1 MAIPTNGDDALARFN
16 ARNQEPE
23 FAPGMGDD
31 SVWGMDSGPSS
42 APALDPFGSSS
53 RSSSFDSPFGGGSND
68 PFGSSRS
75 GFGSSSPS
83 PFGGPSSDPFSP
95 SFGQQGPP
103 PASFGQQGQQPQ
115 TASEAISQAAQQAA
129 SKAGRN
135 SYEFTK
141 AAVVAAKSHTA
152 ASVSG
157 MGATTMK
164 TSGVISVAG
173 AGMWLLSNFLPAL
186 TVGYYILVGAAVS
199 ALVGIATFAGGYLID
214 QKDDVREQL
223 RRPAPDPDPEPVA
236 DPQPLPVFDEPE
248 PASTPAPEPE
258 PEADGWDWNDLI
270 PDEEPV
276 EDVDYDS
283 LESDLENLDMKKGT
297 QTRQFIYET
306 LTKGL
311 PSISPK
317 FADMRNIR
325 EGSAEWAI
333 WAELI
338 RDAAKQVGTREDLL
352 PDLKDASENPF
363 MFKLTIS
370 RTPRMKTQAIADEVA
385 NIYKY
390 DDNGNLEYPN
400 AYATS
405 AESGSRAFTSIYKG
419 TKIDMISLADMYA
432 SSTDAQKFV
441 RDPKNEMPVVIGT
454 TGDGKV
460 EYVDLLKAPA
470 IVVSGEPRSGKSW
483 IVKLILNQMCAY
495 MSPNDLHLYIGDP
508 KNQISEYANYNLPH
522 VRRKEYTVD
531 SVIDMLRYLVN
542 TEAPRRK
549 NIMRQY
555 GYVNVLEFRRDHPEV
570 AFPFLYVVLDEMM
583 SLANAMGKEDAR
595 EYREL
600 IERFVSEFPALGMRA
615 IFIPHRVKNDV
626 IPKSVSEL
634 ISVRITAKSASD
646 ASAAENLG
654 LNSASEFP
662 YKLSNAGDVAV
673 RIADINDGVPTYLR
687 AAVLAPDTKGMER
700 LESYIGRYWDKL
712 DPARPAE
719 EPAAPATP
727 PAADRWQRHAAPF
740 GRPEEPAPAPAL
752 APTSAPTSA
761 PEPAPAP
768 RKTGGKRRRSSA
780 ALFSRVK
787 DRNMMDETREEGG
800 PSIRGAFRDKAPE
813 ETADV
818 VDTILEKPA
827 VVEAPDTPEPDAPDT
842 RDEQTDDKWEVV
854 EEPPELTPEE
864 PALTPEESTVLDDA
878 SFWEGW

>member
-23 FAPGMGDD
+23 FAPGMGDE
-31 SVWGMDSGPSS
+31 SIWGMDSGPSS
-42 APALDPFGSSS
+42 SSFDDPFGGPS
-53 RSSSFDSPFGGGSND
+53 RSSSFDSPFGGGGND

-75 GFGSSSPS
+75 GFGAPSPS
-83 PFGGPSSDPFSP
+83 PFGGPSNDPFSP

-103 PASFGQQGQQPQ
+103 PAAFGQQQGPQ
-115 TASEAISQAAQQAA
+115 TASGAIGQAAQQAA

-141 AAVVAAKSHTA
+141 AAVVAAKTHTA

-157 MGATTMK
+157 MGAATMK
-164 TSGVISVAG
+164 TSGVVSVVG

-186 TVGYYILVGAAVS
+186 AVGYYIFVGAAVS
-199 ALVGIATFAGGYLID
+199 ALIGIATFAGGYIID

-223 RRPAPDPDPEPVA
+223 RRPAPEPEPAPVIE
-236 DPQPLPVFDEPE
+236 PQPLPMFDELE
-248 PASTPAPEPE
+248 PASAPAPEPE
-258 PEADGWDWNDLI
+258 QESDSWDWNDLI
-270 PDEEPV
+270 PDEEPA
-276 EDVDYDS
+276 EEVDYDS
-283 LESDLENLDMKKGT
+283 LESDLESLNMQKGT

-317 FADMRNIR
+317 FADMRNLR

-338 RDAAKQVGTREDLL
+338 RDAAKQVGTRDDLL

-363 MFKLTIS
+363 MYKLTIS
-370 RTPRMKTQAIADEVA
+370 RTPRMKTQAIADEVV

-405 AESGSRAFTSIYKG
+405 AEAGSRAFISIYKG
-419 TKIDMISLADMYA
+419 AKIDMISLADMYA
-432 SSTDAQKFV
+432 ASPDTQKFV
-441 RDPKNEMPVVIGT
+441 RNPKTEMPVVIGT
-454 TGDGKV
+454 TGDGSVKA
-460 EYVDLLKAPA
+460 VDLLKAPA

-549 NIMRQY
+549 NIMQQY

-570 AFPFLYVVLDEMM
+570 TFPFLYVVLDEMM

-673 RIADINDGVPTYLR
+673 RIADINDGAPTYLR

-700 LESYIGRYWDKL
+700 LEAYIGHYWDKL
-712 DPARPAE
+712 DPVNEEPETPAPEPRPA
-719 EPAAPATP
+719 PAAPRPSGRKRSSTKAMFDRIG
-727 PAADRWQRHAAPF
+727 AAHADSSPST
-740 GRPEEPAPAPAL
+740 PAPA
-752 APTSAPTSA
+752 
-761 PEPAPAP
+761 
-768 RKTGGKRRRSSA
+768 
-780 ALFSRVK
+780 
-787 DRNMMDETREEGG
+787 
-800 PSIRGAFRDKAPE
+800 
-813 ETADV
+813 
-818 VDTILEKPA
+818 
-827 VVEAPDTPEPDAPDT
+827 EPDAFFPFGDQDDT
-842 RDEQTDDKWEVV
+842 DVAPAREETLAGDDPFQSMFQGDDTGDEQ
-854 EEPPELTPEE
+854 EP
-864 PALTPEESTVLDDA
+864 PALTSEESANLDRE
-878 SFWEGW
+878 SFWDTF

>member
-23 FAPGMGDD
+23 FAPGMGDE
-31 SVWGMDSGPSS
+31 SIWGMDSGPSS
-42 APALDPFGSSS
+42 SSFDDPFGGPS
-53 RSSSFDSPFGGGSND
+53 RSSSFDSPFGGGGND

-75 GFGSSSPS
+75 GFGAPSPS
-83 PFGGPSSDPFSP
+83 PFGGPSNDPFSP

-103 PASFGQQGQQPQ
+103 PAAFGQQQGPQ
-115 TASEAISQAAQQAA
+115 TASGAIGQAAQQAA

-157 MGATTMK
+157 MGAATMK
-164 TSGVISVAG
+164 TSGVVSVVG

-186 TVGYYILVGAAVS
+186 AVGYYIFVGAAVS
-199 ALVGIATFAGGYLID
+199 ALIGIATFAGGYIID

-223 RRPAPDPDPEPVA
+223 RRPAPEPEPAPVIE
-236 DPQPLPVFDEPE
+236 PQPLPMFDELE
-248 PASTPAPEPE
+248 PASAPAPEPE
-258 PEADGWDWNDLI
+258 QESDSWDWNDLI
-270 PDEEPV
+270 PDEEPA
-276 EDVDYDS
+276 EEVDYDS
-283 LESDLENLDMKKGT
+283 LESDLESLNMQKGT

-317 FADMRNIR
+317 FADMRNLR

-363 MFKLTIS
+363 MYKLTIS
-370 RTPRMKTQAIADEVA
+370 RTPRMKTQAIADEVV

-405 AESGSRAFTSIYKG
+405 AEAGSRAFISIYKG
-419 TKIDMISLADMYA
+419 AKIDMISLADMYA
-432 SSTDAQKFV
+432 ASPDAQKFV
-441 RDPKNEMPVVIGT
+441 RNPKTEMPVVIGT
-454 TGDGKV
+454 TGDGSVKA
-460 EYVDLLKAPA
+460 VDLLKAPA

-549 NIMRQY
+549 NIMQQY

-570 AFPFLYVVLDEMM
+570 TFPFLYVVLDEMM

-673 RIADINDGVPTYLR
+673 RIADINDGAPTYLR

-700 LESYIGRYWDKL
+700 LESYIGHYWDKL
-712 DPARPAE
+712 DPVNEEEPEPPAPEPRPAPAAPRPSGRKRSSTKAMFDRIGAAHADSSPSTPAPAE
-719 EPAAPATP
+719 EPDAFY
-727 PAADRWQRHAAPF
+727 PF
-740 GRPEEPAPAPAL
+740 GDQDDTNMIPAREETPAGDDPFQ
-752 APTSAPTSA
+752 SAFQGDD
-761 PEPAPAP
+761 
-768 RKTGGKRRRSSA
+768 TG
-780 ALFSRVK
+780 
-787 DRNMMDETREEGG
+787 DET
-800 PSIRGAFRDKAPE
+800 
-813 ETADV
+813 
-818 VDTILEKPA
+818 
-827 VVEAPDTPEPDAPDT
+827 EP
-842 RDEQTDDKWEVV
+842 
-854 EEPPELTPEE
+854 
-864 PALTPEESTVLDDA
+864 PALTSEESANLDRE
-878 SFWEGW
+878 SFWDTF

>member
-42 APALDPFGSSS
+42 APALDPFSSSS

-75 GFGSSSPS
+75 GFGSSSSS

-115 TASEAISQAAQQAA
+115 KASEAISQAAQQAA

-157 MGATTMK
+157 MGAATMK
-164 TSGVISVAG
+164 TSGVVSVAG

-199 ALVGIATFAGGYLID
+199 ALVGIATFTGGYLID

-223 RRPAPDPDPEPVA
+223 RRPTPEPEPETVSE
-236 DPQPLPVFDEPE
+236 PQPLPVFDEPE
-248 PASTPAPEPE
+248 PASAPAPEPE
-258 PEADGWDWNDLI
+258 QESDSWDWNDLI

-276 EDVDYDS
+276 KDVDYDS
-283 LESDLENLDMKKGT
+283 LESDLENLNMQKGT

-338 RDAAKQVGTREDLL
+338 RDAAKQVGTRDDLL

-370 RTPRMKTQAIADEVA
+370 RTPRMKTQAIADEVV

-405 AESGSRAFTSIYKG
+405 AESGSRAFISIYKG

-432 SSTDAQKFV
+432 SSSDAQKFV
-441 RDPKNEMPVVIGT
+441 RDPKTEMPVVIGT
-454 TGDGKV
+454 TGDGNVK
-460 EYVDLLKAPA
+460 YVDLLKAPA

-508 KNQISEYANYNLPH
+508 KNQISEYANYDLPH

-531 SVIDMLRYLVN
+531 SVINMLRYLVN

-549 NIMRQY
+549 NVMRQY

-570 AFPFLYVVLDEMM
+570 EFPFLYVVLDEMM

-673 RIADINDGVPTYLR
+673 RIADINDGTPTYLR

-727 PAADRWQRHAAPF
+727 LSADRWQRHAAPF
-740 GRPEEPAPAPAL
+740 GRPEEPAPAPTPTSE
-752 APTSAPTSA
+752 PTSAL
-761 PEPAPAP
+761 AP

-787 DRNMMDETREEGG
+787 DRHTMDETREERTS
-800 PSIRGAFRDKAPE
+800 SIHGAFRDKAPE

-818 VDTILEKPA
+818 VDTVLEKPA
-827 VVEAPDTPEPDAPDT
+827 VVEDPDTQEPDM
-842 RDEQTDDKWEVV
+842 RDEQADGAWTIVE
-854 EEPPELTPEE
+854 EEPP
-864 PALTPEESTVLDDA
+864 ALTSEESADLDRESLWDT
-878 SFWEGW
+878 F

>member
-1 MAIPTNGDDALARFN
+1 MALPTNGDDALARFN

-53 RSSSFDSPFGGGSND
+53 RSSSFDSPFGGGSSND

-75 GFGSSSPS
+75 GFGASSSS

-223 RRPAPDPDPEPVA
+223 RRSAPEPDPEPVA

-248 PASTPAPEPE
+248 PASAPAPEPE

-283 LESDLENLDMKKGT
+283 LESDLEKLDMQKGT

-352 PDLKDASENPF
+352 PDLKEASENPF

-370 RTPRMKTQAIADEVA
+370 RTPRMKTQAIADEVV

-405 AESGSRAFTSIYKG
+405 AESGSRAFISIYKG

-508 KNQISEYANYNLPH
+508 KNQISEYANYSLPH

-570 AFPFLYVVLDEMM
+570 AFPFLYVILDEMM

-752 APTSAPTSA
+752 APTSAP
-761 PEPAPAP
+761 EPAPAP

-787 DRNMMDETREEGG
+787 DSHTMDETREEGG

-818 VDTILEKPA
+818 VDTILDKPA
-827 VVEAPDTPEPDAPDT
+827 VVEAPDTPEPDTLDT
-842 RDEQTDDKWEVV
+842 RDEQTGDKWEVV
-854 EEPPELTPEE
+854 EEPP
-864 PALTPEESTVLDDA
+864 ALTPEESANLDSDA
-878 SFWEGW
+878 FWDKIDEII

>member
-1 MAIPTNGDDALARFN
+1 MALPTNGDDALARFN

-23 FAPGMGDD
+23 FAPGMGDE
-31 SVWGMDSGPSS
+31 SIWGMDSGPSS
-42 APALDPFGSSS
+42 SSFDDPFGGPSH
-53 RSSSFDSPFGGGSND
+53 SSSFDSPFSGGGNA

-75 GFGSSSPS
+75 GFGAPSPS
-83 PFGGPSSDPFSP
+83 PFGGPSNDPFSP

-103 PASFGQQGQQPQ
+103 PASFGQQQGPQ
-115 TASEAISQAAQQAA
+115 TASGAIGQAAQQAA

-141 AAVVAAKSHTA
+141 AAVVAAKTHTA

-157 MGATTMK
+157 MGAATMK
-164 TSGVISVAG
+164 TSGVVSVVG

-186 TVGYYILVGAAVS
+186 AVGYYIFVGAAVS
-199 ALVGIATFAGGYLID
+199 ALIGIATFAGGYIID

-223 RRPAPDPDPEPVA
+223 RRPAPEPEPAPVIE
-236 DPQPLPVFDEPE
+236 PQPLPMFDELE
-248 PASTPAPEPE
+248 PASAPAPEPE
-258 PEADGWDWNDLI
+258 QESDSWDWNDLI
-270 PDEEPV
+270 PDEEPA

-283 LESDLENLDMKKGT
+283 LESDIESLNMQKGT

-317 FADMRNIR
+317 FADMRNLR

-338 RDAAKQVGTREDLL
+338 RDAAKQVGTRDDLL

-363 MFKLTIS
+363 MFKLTIN
-370 RTPRMKTQAIADEVA
+370 RTPRMKTQAIADEIV

-390 DDNGNLEYPN
+390 DDDGNLEYPN

-405 AESGSRAFTSIYKG
+405 AEAGSRAFISIYKG
-419 TKIDMISLADMYA
+419 AKIDMISLADMYA
-432 SSTDAQKFV
+432 ASPDVQKFV
-441 RDPKNEMPVVIGT
+441 RNPKTEMPVVIGT
-454 TGDGKV
+454 TGDGSVKA
-460 EYVDLLKAPA
+460 VDLLKAPA

-549 NIMRQY
+549 NIMQQY

-570 AFPFLYVVLDEMM
+570 TFPFLYVVLDEMM

-673 RIADINDGVPTYLR
+673 RIADINDGAPTYLR

-700 LESYIGRYWDKL
+700 LESYIGHYWDKL
-712 DPARPAE
+712 DPVNEEDPEPLAPEPRPA
-719 EPAAPATP
+719 PAAPRPSGRKRSSTKAMFDRIG
-727 PAADRWQRHAAPF
+727 AAHADSSPST
-740 GRPEEPAPAPAL
+740 PAPAETDAFFPFGNQDDTDMIPAREETPADDDPFQSAFQSDDTGDEPEPPAL
-752 APTSAPTSA
+752 
-761 PEPAPAP
+761 
-768 RKTGGKRRRSSA
+768 SS
-780 ALFSRVK
+780 
-787 DRNMMDETREEGG
+787 
-800 PSIRGAFRDKAPE
+800 
-813 ETADV
+813 
-818 VDTILEKPA
+818 
-827 VVEAPDTPEPDAPDT
+827 
-842 RDEQTDDKWEVV
+842 
-854 EEPPELTPEE
+854 
-864 PALTPEESTVLDDA
+864 EESANLDRE
-878 SFWEGW
+878 SFWDTF

>member
-1 MAIPTNGDDALARFN
+1 MALPANGDDALARFN

-23 FAPGMGDD
+23 FAPGMGDE
-31 SVWGMDSGPSS
+31 SIWGMDSGPSS
-42 APALDPFGSSS
+42 SSFNDPFGGPS
-53 RSSSFDSPFGGGSND
+53 RSSSFDSPFGGGNND
-68 PFGSSRS
+68 PFGSS

-115 TASEAISQAAQQAA
+115 TASEAIGQAAQQAA

-141 AAVVAAKSHTA
+141 AAVVAAKTHTA

-157 MGATTMK
+157 MGAATMK
-164 TSGVISVAG
+164 TSGVVSVVG

-186 TVGYYILVGAAVS
+186 AVGYYIFVGAAVS
-199 ALVGIATFAGGYLID
+199 ALIGIATFAGGYIID

-223 RRPAPDPDPEPVA
+223 RRPAPGPEPAPVIE
-236 DPQPLPVFDEPE
+236 PQPLPVFDEPE
-248 PASTPAPEPE
+248 PASAPTPEPE
-258 PEADGWDWNDLI
+258 QESDSWDWNDLI
-270 PDEEPV
+270 PDEEPP

-283 LESDLENLDMKKGT
+283 LESDLESLNMQKGT

-317 FADMRNIR
+317 FADMRNLHK
-325 EGSAEWAI
+325 GSAEWAI

-338 RDAAKQVGTREDLL
+338 RDAAKQVGTRDDLL
-352 PDLKDASENPF
+352 PDLEDASENPF

-385 NIYKY
+385 NTYKY
-390 DDNGNLEYPN
+390 DDDGNLEYPN

-405 AESGSRAFTSIYKG
+405 AESGSRAFISVYKG
-419 TKIDMISLADMYA
+419 AKIGMISLADMYA
-432 SSTDAQKFV
+432 ASPDAQKFV
-441 RDPKNEMPVVIGT
+441 RDPKTEMPVVIGT
-454 TGDGKV
+454 TGDGSVKA
-460 EYVDLLKAPA
+460 VDLLKAPA

-508 KNQISEYANYNLPH
+508 KNQISEYANYDLPH

-549 NIMRQY
+549 NIMQQY

-570 AFPFLYVVLDEMM
+570 TFPFLYVVLDEMM

-673 RIADINDGVPTYLR
+673 RIADINDGAPTYLR

-700 LESYIGRYWDKL
+700 LESYIGHYWDKL
-712 DPARPAE
+712 DPVNEDPEPPAPEPRPA
-719 EPAAPATP
+719 PAAPRPSGRKRSSTKAMFDRIG
-727 PAADRWQRHAAPF
+727 AAHADSSPS
-740 GRPEEPAPAPAL
+740 
-752 APTSAPTSA
+752 TSAPAETDAFFPFGDQDDTDVAPAREETPAGDDPFQSA
-761 PEPAPAP
+761 FQGDDTGDEPEP
-768 RKTGGKRRRSSA
+768 
-780 ALFSRVK
+780 
-787 DRNMMDETREEGG
+787 
-800 PSIRGAFRDKAPE
+800 
-813 ETADV
+813 
-818 VDTILEKPA
+818 
-827 VVEAPDTPEPDAPDT
+827 
-842 RDEQTDDKWEVV
+842 
-854 EEPPELTPEE
+854 
-864 PALTPEESTVLDDA
+864 PALTSEESANLDRK
-878 SFWEGW
+878 SFWDTF

>member
-164 TSGVISVAG
+164 TSGVISAVG

-186 TVGYYILVGAAVS
+186 TVGYYILVGATVS

-223 RRPAPDPDPEPVA
+223 RRPTPEPEPEPETVA
-236 DPQPLPVFDEPE
+236 DPQPLPVFDKPE
-248 PASTPAPEPE
+248 PASAQAPEPE
-258 PEADGWDWNDLI
+258 QESDGWDWNDLI

-276 EDVDYDS
+276 EDVDYDA
-283 LESDLENLDMKKGT
+283 LESDLENLNMQRGT

-317 FADMRNIR
+317 FADIRNIR

-338 RDAAKQVGTREDLL
+338 RDAAKQVGTRDDLL

-390 DDNGNLEYPN
+390 DDKGSLEYPN

-405 AESGSRAFTSIYKG
+405 AESGSRAFISIYKG

-441 RDPKNEMPVVIGT
+441 RDPKTEMPVVIGT

-700 LESYIGRYWDKL
+700 LESYIGHYWDKL
-712 DPARPAE
+712 DPVRPAE

-727 PAADRWQRHAAPF
+727 LSADRWQRHAAPF
-740 GRPEEPAPAPAL
+740 GRPEEPA
-752 APTSAPTSA
+752 
-761 PEPAPAP
+761 
-768 RKTGGKRRRSSA
+768 
-780 ALFSRVK
+780 
-787 DRNMMDETREEGG
+787 
-800 PSIRGAFRDKAPE
+800 
-813 ETADV
+813 DV
-818 VDTILEKPA
+818 VDTILDKPA
-827 VVEAPDTPEPDAPDT
+827 VVEAPDMPEPDAPDA
-842 RDEQTDDKWEVV
+842 RDEQADGAWTIV
-854 EEPPELTPEE
+854 EEEP
-864 PALTPEESTVLDDA
+864 PALTPEESANLDRD
-878 SFWEGW
+878 SLWDKLDRL

>member
-23 FAPGMGDD
+23 FAPGMGDE
-31 SVWGMDSGPSS
+31 SIWGMDSGPSS
-42 APALDPFGSSS
+42 SSFDDPFGGPS
-53 RSSSFDSPFGGGSND
+53 RSSSFDSPFGGGGND

-75 GFGSSSPS
+75 GFGAPSPS
-83 PFGGPSSDPFSP
+83 PFGGPSTDPFSP

-103 PASFGQQGQQPQ
+103 PAAFGQSGQQPQ
-115 TASEAISQAAQQAA
+115 TASEAIGQAAQQAA

-141 AAVVAAKSHTA
+141 AAVVAAKTHTA

-157 MGATTMK
+157 MGAATMK
-164 TSGVISVAG
+164 TSGVVSVVG

-186 TVGYYILVGAAVS
+186 AVGYYIFVGAAVS
-199 ALVGIATFAGGYLID
+199 ALIGIATFAGGYIID

-223 RRPAPDPDPEPVA
+223 RRPAPEPEPAPVIE
-236 DPQPLPVFDEPE
+236 PQPLPVFDEPE
-248 PASTPAPEPE
+248 PASAPAPEPE
-258 PEADGWDWNDLI
+258 QESDSWDWNDLI
-270 PDEEPV
+270 PDEEPA

-283 LESDLENLDMKKGT
+283 LESDLENLNMQKGT

-317 FADMRNIR
+317 FADMRNLR
-325 EGSAEWAI
+325 KGSKEWAI

-338 RDAAKQVGTREDLL
+338 RDAAKQVGTRDDLL

-370 RTPRMKTQAIADEVA
+370 RTPRMKTQAIADEVV

-405 AESGSRAFTSIYKG
+405 AESGSRAFISIYKG
-419 TKIDMISLADMYA
+419 AKIDMISLADMYA
-432 SSTDAQKFV
+432 ASPDTQKFV
-441 RDPKNEMPVVIGT
+441 RNPKTEMPVVIGT
-454 TGDGKV
+454 TGDGSVKA
-460 EYVDLLKAPA
+460 VDLLKAPA

-549 NIMRQY
+549 NIMQQY

-570 AFPFLYVVLDEMM
+570 TFPFLYVVLDEMM

-673 RIADINDGVPTYLR
+673 RIADINDGAPTYLR

-700 LESYIGRYWDKL
+700 LESYIGHYWDKL
-712 DPARPAE
+712 DPVNEEEPEPPAPEPRPAPAAPRPSGRKRSSTKAMFNRISATHADSSPSTPAPAE
-719 EPAAPATP
+719 EPDAFYPFGDSNQEDADVAPVHEETL
-727 PAADRWQRHAAPF
+727 AADDPF
-740 GRPEEPAPAPAL
+740 QSMFQGDD
-752 APTSAPTSA
+752 
-761 PEPAPAP
+761 
-768 RKTGGKRRRSSA
+768 TG
-780 ALFSRVK
+780 
-787 DRNMMDETREEGG
+787 DET
-800 PSIRGAFRDKAPE
+800 
-813 ETADV
+813 
-818 VDTILEKPA
+818 
-827 VVEAPDTPEPDAPDT
+827 EP
-842 RDEQTDDKWEVV
+842 
-854 EEPPELTPEE
+854 
-864 PALTPEESTVLDDA
+864 PALTIEESANLDRE
-878 SFWEGW
+878 SFWDTF

>member
-1 MAIPTNGDDALARFN
+1 MAIPANGDDALARFN

-115 TASEAISQAAQQAA
+115 TASEAISQAAHQAA

-141 AAVVAAKSHTA
+141 AAVVAAKNHTA

-223 RRPAPDPDPEPVA
+223 RRPAPEPEPAPVSE
-236 DPQPLPVFDEPE
+236 PQPLPVFDEPE
-248 PASTPAPEPE
+248 PASAPTPEPE

-405 AESGSRAFTSIYKG
+405 AESGSRAFISIYKG

-712 DPARPAE
+712 DPARPTE

-727 PAADRWQRHAAPF
+727 PAADRWQRHATPF

-752 APTSAPTSA
+752 APTSA

-787 DRNMMDETREEGG
+787 DRETMDETREEGG

-827 VVEAPDTPEPDAPDT
+827 VVEAHDTPEPDT
-842 RDEQTDDKWEVV
+842 RDERTGDKWEVV
-854 EEPPELTPEE
+854 EEPPALSPEE
-864 PALTPEESTVLDDA
+864 PALTPEESANLDNE
-878 SFWEGW
+878 SFWDTL

>member
-1 MAIPTNGDDALARFN
+1 MALPTNGDDALARFN

-23 FAPGMGDD
+23 FAPGMGDE
-31 SVWGMDSGPSS
+31 SIWGMDSGPSS
-42 APALDPFGSSS
+42 SSFDDPFGGPS
-53 RSSSFDSPFGGGSND
+53 RSSSFDSPFGGGNND
-68 PFGSSRS
+68 PFGSS
-75 GFGSSSPS
+75 GFGSPSPS

-103 PASFGQQGQQPQ
+103 PAAFGQQGQQPQ

-157 MGATTMK
+157 MGAATMK
-164 TSGVISVAG
+164 TSGVVSVAG

-186 TVGYYILVGAAVS
+186 AVGYYILVGAAVS
-199 ALVGIATFAGGYLID
+199 ALIGIATFAGGYLID

-223 RRPAPDPDPEPVA
+223 RRPEPEPEPTPAVE
-236 DPQPLPVFDEPE
+236 PQPLPVFNEPE
-248 PASTPAPEPE
+248 PASTPTPEPEPE

-283 LESDLENLDMKKGT
+283 LESDLEQLNMQKGT

-317 FADMRNIR
+317 FADMRNLR
-325 EGSAEWAI
+325 EGSKEWAI

-370 RTPRMKTQAIADEVA
+370 RTTRMKTQAIADEIV

-405 AESGSRAFTSIYKG
+405 AESGSRAFISIYKG
-419 TKIDMISLADMYA
+419 AKIDMISLADMYA
-432 SSTDAQKFV
+432 SSPDAQKFV
-441 RDPKNEMPVVIGT
+441 RDPKTEMPVVIGT
-454 TGDGKV
+454 TGDGSVKA
-460 EYVDLLKAPA
+460 VDLLKAPA

-549 NIMRQY
+549 NIMQQY

-570 AFPFLYVVLDEMM
+570 TFPFLYVVLDEMM

-646 ASAAENLG
+646 ASAVENLG

-673 RIADINDGVPTYLR
+673 RIADINDGAPTYLR

-700 LESYIGRYWDKL
+700 LESYIGHYWDKL
-712 DPARPAE
+712 DPVNEEEPEAPAPEPRPAPAAPRPSGRKRSSTKAMFNRISATHADSSPSTPAPAE
-719 EPAAPATP
+719 EPDAFYPFGDSNQEDADVAPVREETLAADDPFQSMFQGDDTGDEPEP
-727 PAADRWQRHAAPF
+727 PA
-740 GRPEEPAPAPAL
+740 L
-752 APTSAPTSA
+752 
-761 PEPAPAP
+761 
-768 RKTGGKRRRSSA
+768 SS
-780 ALFSRVK
+780 
-787 DRNMMDETREEGG
+787 
-800 PSIRGAFRDKAPE
+800 
-813 ETADV
+813 
-818 VDTILEKPA
+818 
-827 VVEAPDTPEPDAPDT
+827 
-842 RDEQTDDKWEVV
+842 
-854 EEPPELTPEE
+854 
-864 PALTPEESTVLDDA
+864 EESANLDRE
-878 SFWEGW
+878 SFWNTF

>member
-23 FAPGMGDD
+23 FAPGMGDE
-31 SVWGMDSGPSS
+31 SIWGMDSGPSS
-42 APALDPFGSSS
+42 SSFDDPFGGPS
-53 RSSSFDSPFGGGSND
+53 RSSSFDSPFGGGNND
-68 PFGSSRS
+68 PFGSS
-75 GFGSSSPS
+75 GFGSPSPS

-103 PASFGQQGQQPQ
+103 PAAFGQQGQQPQ
-115 TASEAISQAAQQAA
+115 TTSEAISQAAQQAA
-129 SKAGRN
+129 SKAGRG

-157 MGATTMK
+157 MGAATMK
-164 TSGVISVAG
+164 TSGVVSVAG

-186 TVGYYILVGAAVS
+186 AVGYYILVGAAVS
-199 ALVGIATFAGGYLID
+199 ALIGIATFAGGYLID

-223 RRPAPDPDPEPVA
+223 RRPEPEPEPAPVA
-236 DPQPLPVFDEPE
+236 EPQPLPMFDEPE
-248 PASTPAPEPE
+248 PASAPAPEPE

-283 LESDLENLDMKKGT
+283 LESDLERLNMQKGT

-317 FADMRNIR
+317 FADMRNLR
-325 EGSAEWAI
+325 EGSKEWAI

-338 RDAAKQVGTREDLL
+338 RDAAKQVGTRNDLL

-370 RTPRMKTQAIADEVA
+370 RTPRMKTQAIADEVV

-405 AESGSRAFTSIYKG
+405 AEAGSRAFISIYKG
-419 TKIDMISLADMYA
+419 AKIDMISLADMYA
-432 SSTDAQKFV
+432 SSPDVQKFV
-441 RDPKNEMPVVIGT
+441 RDPKTEMPVVIGT
-454 TGDGKV
+454 TGDGSVKA
-460 EYVDLLKAPA
+460 VDLLKAPA

-549 NIMRQY
+549 NIMQQY

-570 AFPFLYVVLDEMM
+570 TFPFLYVVLDEMM

-673 RIADINDGVPTYLR
+673 RIADINDGAPTYLR
-687 AAVLAPDTKGMER
+687 AAVLASDTKGMER
-700 LESYIGRYWDKL
+700 LEAYIGHYWDKL
-712 DPARPAE
+712 DPVNEEPEPPAPEPRPA
-719 EPAAPATP
+719 PAAPRPSGRKRSSTKAMFNRISATHADSSP
-727 PAADRWQRHAAPF
+727 STPAPAEPDAFFPFGDQDDTDVAPANEETPAADDLFQPAF
-740 GRPEEPAPAPAL
+740 QGDDTGDESEP
-752 APTSAPTSA
+752 
-761 PEPAPAP
+761 
-768 RKTGGKRRRSSA
+768 
-780 ALFSRVK
+780 
-787 DRNMMDETREEGG
+787 
-800 PSIRGAFRDKAPE
+800 
-813 ETADV
+813 
-818 VDTILEKPA
+818 
-827 VVEAPDTPEPDAPDT
+827 
-842 RDEQTDDKWEVV
+842 
-854 EEPPELTPEE
+854 
-864 PALTPEESTVLDDA
+864 PALTSEESANLDRE
-878 SFWEGW
+878 SFWDTF

>member
-363 MFKLTIS
+363 MFKPTIS

-405 AESGSRAFTSIYKG
+405 AESGSRAFISIYKG

-740 GRPEEPAPAPAL
+740 GRPEEPAPAL
-752 APTSAPTSA
+752 APTSA

-787 DRNMMDETREEGG
+787 DRNTMDETREEGG

-827 VVEAPDTPEPDAPDT
+827 VVEAHDTPEPDT
-842 RDEQTDDKWEVV
+842 RDERTGDKWEVV
-854 EEPPELTPEE
+854 EEPPALTPEE
-864 PALTPEESTVLDDA
+864 PALTPEESTNLDNE
-878 SFWEGW
+878 SFWDTL

>member
-1 MAIPTNGDDALARFN
+1 MALPTNGDDALARFN

-23 FAPGMGDD
+23 FAPGMGDE
-31 SVWGMDSGPSS
+31 SIWGMDSGPSS
-42 APALDPFGSSS
+42 SSFDDPFGGPS
-53 RSSSFDSPFGGGSND
+53 RSSSFDSPFGGGGND

-75 GFGSSSPS
+75 GFGAPSPS
-83 PFGGPSSDPFSP
+83 PFGGPSADPFSP

-103 PASFGQQGQQPQ
+103 PAAFGQSGQQPQ
-115 TASEAISQAAQQAA
+115 TASEAIGQAAQQAA

-141 AAVVAAKSHTA
+141 AAVVAAKTHTA

-157 MGATTMK
+157 MGAATMK
-164 TSGVISVAG
+164 TSGVVSVVG

-186 TVGYYILVGAAVS
+186 AVGYYIFVGAAVS
-199 ALVGIATFAGGYLID
+199 ALIGIATFAGGYIID
-214 QKDDVREQL
+214 QKDDVSEQL
-223 RRPAPDPDPEPVA
+223 RRPAPEPEPAPVA
-236 DPQPLPVFDEPE
+236 EPQPLPVFDEPE
-248 PASTPAPEPE
+248 PVNASAPEPE
-258 PEADGWDWNDLI
+258 KESDSWDWNDLI
-270 PDEEPV
+270 PDEEPAK
-276 EDVDYDS
+276 DVDYDS
-283 LESDLENLDMKKGT
+283 LESDLESLNMQKGT

-317 FADMRNIR
+317 FADMRNLR
-325 EGSAEWAI
+325 KGSAEWAI

-338 RDAAKQVGTREDLL
+338 RDAAKQVGTRDDLL
-352 PDLKDASENPF
+352 PDLEDASENPF

-385 NIYKY
+385 NTYKY
-390 DDNGNLEYPN
+390 DDDGNLEYPN

-405 AESGSRAFTSIYKG
+405 AESGSRAFISVYKG
-419 TKIDMISLADMYA
+419 AKIGMISLADMYA
-432 SSTDAQKFV
+432 ASPDAQKFV
-441 RDPKNEMPVVIGT
+441 RDPKTEMPVVIGT
-454 TGDGKV
+454 TGDGSVKA
-460 EYVDLLKAPA
+460 VDLLKAPA

-508 KNQISEYANYNLPH
+508 KNQISEYANYDLPH

-549 NIMRQY
+549 NIMQQY

-570 AFPFLYVVLDEMM
+570 TFPFLYVVLDEMM

-673 RIADINDGVPTYLR
+673 RIADINDGAPTYLR

-700 LESYIGRYWDKL
+700 LESYIGHYWDKL
-712 DPARPAE
+712 DPVNEDPEPPAPEPRPA
-719 EPAAPATP
+719 PAAPRPSGRKRSSTKAMFDRIG
-727 PAADRWQRHAAPF
+727 AAHADSSPS
-740 GRPEEPAPAPAL
+740 
-752 APTSAPTSA
+752 TSAPAETDAFFTFGDQDDTDVA
-761 PEPAPAP
+761 P
-768 RKTGGKRRRSSA
+768 
-780 ALFSRVK
+780 
-787 DRNMMDETREEGG
+787 TREETPAGDD
-800 PSIRGAFRDKAPE
+800 PFQSAFQGD
-813 ETADV
+813 
-818 VDTILEKPA
+818 DTGDE
-827 VVEAPDTPEPDAPDT
+827 PEP
-842 RDEQTDDKWEVV
+842 
-854 EEPPELTPEE
+854 
-864 PALTPEESTVLDDA
+864 PALTSEESANLDRK
-878 SFWEGW
+878 SFWDTF

>member
-23 FAPGMGDD
+23 FAPGMGDE
-31 SVWGMDSGPSS
+31 SIWGMDSGPSS
-42 APALDPFGSSS
+42 SSFDDPFGGPS

-75 GFGSSSPS
+75 GFGSPSPS
-83 PFGGPSSDPFSP
+83 PFGGPSADPFSP

-103 PASFGQQGQQPQ
+103 PAAFGQQQGPQ
-115 TASEAISQAAQQAA
+115 TASEAIGQAAQQAA

-141 AAVVAAKSHTA
+141 AAVVAAKTHTA

-157 MGATTMK
+157 MGAATMK
-164 TSGVISVAG
+164 TSGVVSVVG

-186 TVGYYILVGAAVS
+186 AVGYYIFVGAAVS
-199 ALVGIATFAGGYLID
+199 ALIGIATFAGGYIID

-223 RRPAPDPDPEPVA
+223 RRPAPEPEAAPVA

-248 PASTPAPEPE
+248 PASAPTPEPE
-258 PEADGWDWNDLI
+258 QETDSWDWNDLI
-270 PDEEPV
+270 PDEEPAK
-276 EDVDYDS
+276 DVDYDS
-283 LESDLENLDMKKGT
+283 LESDLESLNMQKGT

-317 FADMRNIR
+317 FADMRNLR
-325 EGSAEWAI
+325 KGSAEWAI

-338 RDAAKQVGTREDLL
+338 RDAAKQVGTRDDLL
-352 PDLKDASENPF
+352 PDLEDASENPF

-385 NIYKY
+385 NTYKY

-405 AESGSRAFTSIYKG
+405 AESGSRAFISVYKG
-419 TKIDMISLADMYA
+419 AKIDMISLSDMYA
-432 SSTDAQKFV
+432 ASPNVQKFV
-441 RDPKNEMPVVIGT
+441 RDPKTEMPVVIGT
-454 TGDGKV
+454 TGDGSVKA
-460 EYVDLLKAPA
+460 VDLLKAPA

-549 NIMRQY
+549 NIMQQY

-570 AFPFLYVVLDEMM
+570 TFPFLYVVLDEMM

-673 RIADINDGVPTYLR
+673 RIADINDGAPTYLR

-700 LESYIGRYWDKL
+700 LESYIGHYWDKL
-712 DPARPAE
+712 DPVNEDPEPPAPE
-719 EPAAPATP
+719 PQPAPAAPRPSGRKRSSTKAMFNRIG
-727 PAADRWQRHAAPF
+727 AAHADSSPST
-740 GRPEEPAPAPAL
+740 PAPAETDAFFPFGDQDDTDVAPAREETL
-752 APTSAPTSA
+752 AGDDPFQAMLQGDDTGDE
-761 PEPAPAP
+761 PEP
-768 RKTGGKRRRSSA
+768 
-780 ALFSRVK
+780 
-787 DRNMMDETREEGG
+787 
-800 PSIRGAFRDKAPE
+800 
-813 ETADV
+813 
-818 VDTILEKPA
+818 
-827 VVEAPDTPEPDAPDT
+827 
-842 RDEQTDDKWEVV
+842 
-854 EEPPELTPEE
+854 
-864 PALTPEESTVLDDA
+864 PALTSEESANLDRE
-878 SFWEGW
+878 SFWDTF

>member
-1 MAIPTNGDDALARFN
+1 MALPTNGDDALARFN

-42 APALDPFGSSS
+42 APPLDPFGSSS
-53 RSSSFDSPFGGGSND
+53 RSSSFDSPFGGSSND

-75 GFGSSSPS
+75 GFGSSSSS

-199 ALVGIATFAGGYLID
+199 ALVGIVTFAGGYLID

-248 PASTPAPEPE
+248 PTSTPTPEPE

-283 LESDLENLDMKKGT
+283 LESDLEKLDMKKGT

-317 FADMRNIR
+317 FADTRNIR
-325 EGSAEWAI
+325 EGSKEWAI
-333 WAELI
+333 WDELI
-338 RDAAKQVGTREDLL
+338 RKAARHAGTRDDLL

-370 RTPRMKTQAIADEVA
+370 RTPRMKAQAIADEVVKV
-385 NIYKY
+385 YKY
-390 DDNGNLEYPN
+390 DDEGNLEYPN

-405 AESGSRAFTSIYKG
+405 AESGDHAFIRIYKG

-441 RDPKNEMPVVIGT
+441 RDPKNEMPVVIGS

-460 EYVDLLKAPA
+460 KYVDLLKAPA

-549 NIMRQY
+549 NIMQQY

-740 GRPEEPAPAPAL
+740 GRPEEPAPAL
-752 APTSAPTSA
+752 APTSA

-768 RKTGGKRRRSSA
+768 RKTGGKRGRSSA

-787 DRNMMDETREEGG
+787 DRNTMDETREEGG

-827 VVEAPDTPEPDAPDT
+827 VVEAHDTPEPDT
-842 RDEQTDDKWEVV
+842 RDERTGDKWEVM
-854 EEPPELTPEE
+854 EEPPALTPEE
-864 PALTPEESTVLDDA
+864 PALTPEESTNLDNE
-878 SFWEGW
+878 SFWDTL

>member
-23 FAPGMGDD
+23 FAPGMGDE
-31 SVWGMDSGPSS
+31 SIWGMDSGPSS
-42 APALDPFGSSS
+42 SSFDDPFGGPS
-53 RSSSFDSPFGGGSND
+53 RSSSFDSPFGGGGND

-157 MGATTMK
+157 MGAATMK
-164 TSGVISVAG
+164 TSGVVSVAG

-186 TVGYYILVGAAVS
+186 AVGYYILVGAAVS
-199 ALVGIATFAGGYLID
+199 ALIGIATFAGGYLID

-223 RRPAPDPDPEPVA
+223 RRPEPEPKPAPVVE
-236 DPQPLPVFDEPE
+236 PQPLPVFNEPE

-258 PEADGWDWNDLI
+258 QETDSWDWNDLI
-270 PDEEPV
+270 PDEEPAK
-276 EDVDYDS
+276 DVDYDS
-283 LESDLENLDMKKGT
+283 LESDLESLNMQKGT

-317 FADMRNIR
+317 FADMRNLR

-338 RDAAKQVGTREDLL
+338 RDAAKQVGTRDDLL

-370 RTPRMKTQAIADEVA
+370 RTPRMKTQAIADEVV

-405 AESGSRAFTSIYKG
+405 AESGSRAFISIYKG
-419 TKIDMISLADMYA
+419 AKIDMISLADMYA
-432 SSTDAQKFV
+432 SSPDAQKFV
-441 RDPKNEMPVVIGT
+441 RDPKTEMPVVIGT
-454 TGDGKV
+454 TGDGSVKA
-460 EYVDLLKAPA
+460 VDLIKAPA

-549 NIMRQY
+549 NIMQQY

-570 AFPFLYVVLDEMM
+570 TFPFLYVVLDEMM

-673 RIADINDGVPTYLR
+673 RIADINDGAPTYLR

-700 LESYIGRYWDKL
+700 LESYIGHYWDKL
-712 DPARPAE
+712 DPVNEEEPEAPAPEPRPA
-719 EPAAPATP
+719 PAAPRPSGRKRSSTKAMFNRIG
-727 PAADRWQRHAAPF
+727 AAHADTSPST
-740 GRPEEPAPAPAL
+740 PAPAETDAFFPFGDSNQEDADVAPAHEETPAGDDPFQSMFQGDEPEPPAL
-752 APTSAPTSA
+752 
-761 PEPAPAP
+761 
-768 RKTGGKRRRSSA
+768 SS
-780 ALFSRVK
+780 
-787 DRNMMDETREEGG
+787 
-800 PSIRGAFRDKAPE
+800 
-813 ETADV
+813 
-818 VDTILEKPA
+818 
-827 VVEAPDTPEPDAPDT
+827 
-842 RDEQTDDKWEVV
+842 
-854 EEPPELTPEE
+854 
-864 PALTPEESTVLDDA
+864 EESANLDRE
-878 SFWEGW
+878 SFWDTF

>member
-1 MAIPTNGDDALARFN
+1 MTLPTNGDDALARFN

-23 FAPGMGDD
+23 FAPGMGDE
-31 SVWGMDSGPSS
+31 SIWGMDSGPSS
-42 APALDPFGSSS
+42 SSFDDPFGGPS
-53 RSSSFDSPFGGGSND
+53 RSSSFDSPFGGGGND

-75 GFGSSSPS
+75 GFGAPSPS
-83 PFGGPSSDPFSP
+83 PFGGPSADPFSP

-103 PASFGQQGQQPQ
+103 PAAFGQSGQQPQ
-115 TASEAISQAAQQAA
+115 TASEAIGQAAQQAA

-141 AAVVAAKSHTA
+141 AAVVAAKTHTA

-157 MGATTMK
+157 MGAATMK
-164 TSGVISVAG
+164 TSGVVSVVG

-186 TVGYYILVGAAVS
+186 AVGYYIFVGAAVS
-199 ALVGIATFAGGYLID
+199 ALIGIATFAGGYIID
-214 QKDDVREQL
+214 QKDDVSEQL
-223 RRPAPDPDPEPVA
+223 RRPAPEPEPAPVA
-236 DPQPLPVFDEPE
+236 EPQPLPVFDEPE
-248 PASTPAPEPE
+248 PVNASAPEPE
-258 PEADGWDWNDLI
+258 KESDSWDWNDLI
-270 PDEEPV
+270 PDEEPAK
-276 EDVDYDS
+276 DVDYDS
-283 LESDLENLDMKKGT
+283 LESDLESLNMQKGT

-317 FADMRNIR
+317 FADMRNLR
-325 EGSAEWAI
+325 KGSAEWAI

-338 RDAAKQVGTREDLL
+338 RDAAKQVGTRDDLL
-352 PDLKDASENPF
+352 PDLEDASENPF

-385 NIYKY
+385 NTYKY
-390 DDNGNLEYPN
+390 DDDGNLEYPN

-405 AESGSRAFTSIYKG
+405 AESGSRAFISVYKG
-419 TKIDMISLADMYA
+419 AKIGMISLADMYA
-432 SSTDAQKFV
+432 ASPDAQKFV
-441 RDPKNEMPVVIGT
+441 RDPKTEMPVVIGT
-454 TGDGKV
+454 TGDGSVKA
-460 EYVDLLKAPA
+460 VDLLKAPA

-508 KNQISEYANYNLPH
+508 KNQISEYANYDLPH

-549 NIMRQY
+549 NIMQQY

-570 AFPFLYVVLDEMM
+570 TFPFLYVVLDEMM

-673 RIADINDGVPTYLR
+673 RIADINDGAPTYLR

-700 LESYIGRYWDKL
+700 LESYIGHYWDKL
-712 DPARPAE
+712 DPVNEDPEPPAPE
-719 EPAAPATP
+719 PRSAPAAPRPSGRKRSSTKAMFDRIG
-727 PAADRWQRHAAPF
+727 AAHADSSPS
-740 GRPEEPAPAPAL
+740 
-752 APTSAPTSA
+752 TSAPAETDAFFPFGDQDDTDVA
-761 PEPAPAP
+761 P
-768 RKTGGKRRRSSA
+768 
-780 ALFSRVK
+780 
-787 DRNMMDETREEGG
+787 TREETPAGDD
-800 PSIRGAFRDKAPE
+800 PFQSAFQGD
-813 ETADV
+813 
-818 VDTILEKPA
+818 DTGDE
-827 VVEAPDTPEPDAPDT
+827 PEP
-842 RDEQTDDKWEVV
+842 
-854 EEPPELTPEE
+854 
-864 PALTPEESTVLDDA
+864 PALTSEESANLDRK
-878 SFWEGW
+878 SFWDTF

>member
-258 PEADGWDWNDLI
+258 HEADGWDWNDLI

-405 AESGSRAFTSIYKG
+405 AESGSRAFISIYKG

-712 DPARPAE
+712 DPARPTE

-727 PAADRWQRHAAPF
+727 PAADRWQRHATPF

-752 APTSAPTSA
+752 APTSA

-787 DRNMMDETREEGG
+787 DRETMDETREEGG

-818 VDTILEKPA
+818 VDTILEEPA
-827 VVEAPDTPEPDAPDT
+827 VVEAHDTPEPDT
-842 RDEQTDDKWEVV
+842 RDERTGDKWEVV
-854 EEPPELTPEE
+854 EEPPALSPEE
-864 PALTPEESTVLDDA
+864 PALTPEESANLDNE
-878 SFWEGW
+878 SFWDTL

>member
-405 AESGSRAFTSIYKG
+405 AESGSRAFISIYKG

-740 GRPEEPAPAPAL
+740 GRPEEPAPAL
-752 APTSAPTSA
+752 APTSA

-787 DRNMMDETREEGG
+787 DRNTMDETREEGG
-800 PSIRGAFRDKAPE
+800 PSIRGAFRYKAPE

-827 VVEAPDTPEPDAPDT
+827 VVEAHDTPEPDT
-842 RDEQTDDKWEVV
+842 RDERTGDKWEVV
-854 EEPPELTPEE
+854 EEPPALTPEE
-864 PALTPEESTVLDDA
+864 PALTPEESTNLDNE
-878 SFWEGW
+878 SFWDTL

>member
-1 MAIPTNGDDALARFN
+1 MALPTNGDDALARFN

-23 FAPGMGDD
+23 FAPGMGDE
-31 SVWGMDSGPSS
+31 SIWGMDSGPSS
-42 APALDPFGSSS
+42 SSFDDPFGGPS
-53 RSSSFDSPFGGGSND
+53 RSSSFDSPFGGGGND

-75 GFGSSSPS
+75 GFGAPSPS
-83 PFGGPSSDPFSP
+83 PFGGPSADPFSP

-103 PASFGQQGQQPQ
+103 PAAFGQSGQQPQ
-115 TASEAISQAAQQAA
+115 TASEAIGQAAQQAA

-141 AAVVAAKSHTA
+141 AAVVAAKTHTA

-157 MGATTMK
+157 MGAATMK
-164 TSGVISVAG
+164 TSGVVSVVG

-186 TVGYYILVGAAVS
+186 AVGYYIFVGAAVS
-199 ALVGIATFAGGYLID
+199 ALIGIATFAGGYIID
-214 QKDDVREQL
+214 QKDDVSEQL
-223 RRPAPDPDPEPVA
+223 RRPAPEPEPAPVA
-236 DPQPLPVFDEPE
+236 EPQPLPVFDEPE
-248 PASTPAPEPE
+248 PVNASAPEPE
-258 PEADGWDWNDLI
+258 KESDSWDWNDLI
-270 PDEEPV
+270 PDEEPAK
-276 EDVDYDS
+276 DVDYDS
-283 LESDLENLDMKKGT
+283 LESDLESLNMQKGT

-317 FADMRNIR
+317 FADMRNLR
-325 EGSAEWAI
+325 KGSAEWAI

-338 RDAAKQVGTREDLL
+338 RDAAKQVGTRDDLL
-352 PDLKDASENPF
+352 PDLEDASENPF

-385 NIYKY
+385 NTYKY
-390 DDNGNLEYPN
+390 DDDGNLEYPN

-405 AESGSRAFTSIYKG
+405 AESGSRAFISVYKG
-419 TKIDMISLADMYA
+419 AKIGMISLADMYA
-432 SSTDAQKFV
+432 ASPDAQKFV
-441 RDPKNEMPVVIGT
+441 RDPKTEMPVVIGT
-454 TGDGKV
+454 TGDGSVKA
-460 EYVDLLKAPA
+460 VDLLKAPA

-508 KNQISEYANYNLPH
+508 KNQISEYANYDLPH

-549 NIMRQY
+549 NIMQQY

-570 AFPFLYVVLDEMM
+570 TFPFLYVVLDEMM

-673 RIADINDGVPTYLR
+673 RIADINDGAPTYLR
-687 AAVLAPDTKGMER
+687 AAVLAPNTKGMER
-700 LESYIGRYWDKL
+700 LESYIGHYWDKL
-712 DPARPAE
+712 DPVNEDPEPPAPE
-719 EPAAPATP
+719 PRSAPAAPRPSGRKRSSTKAMFDRIG
-727 PAADRWQRHAAPF
+727 AAHADSSPS
-740 GRPEEPAPAPAL
+740 
-752 APTSAPTSA
+752 TSAPAETDAFFPFGDQDDTDVA
-761 PEPAPAP
+761 P
-768 RKTGGKRRRSSA
+768 
-780 ALFSRVK
+780 
-787 DRNMMDETREEGG
+787 TREETPAGDD
-800 PSIRGAFRDKAPE
+800 PFQSAFQGD
-813 ETADV
+813 
-818 VDTILEKPA
+818 DTGDE
-827 VVEAPDTPEPDAPDT
+827 PEP
-842 RDEQTDDKWEVV
+842 
-854 EEPPELTPEE
+854 
-864 PALTPEESTVLDDA
+864 PALTSEESANLDRK
-878 SFWEGW
+878 SFWDTF

>member
-1 MAIPTNGDDALARFN
+1 MALPTNGDDALARFN

-23 FAPGMGDD
+23 FAPGMGDE
-31 SVWGMDSGPSS
+31 SIWGMDSGPSS
-42 APALDPFGSSS
+42 SSFDDPFGGPS
-53 RSSSFDSPFGGGSND
+53 RSSSFDSPFGGGNND
-68 PFGSSRS
+68 PFGSS
-75 GFGSSSPS
+75 GFGSPSPS

-103 PASFGQQGQQPQ
+103 PAAFGQQGQQPQ

-129 SKAGRN
+129 SKAGRG

-157 MGATTMK
+157 MGAATMK

-173 AGMWLLSNFLPAL
+173 AGMWLMSNFLPAL
-186 TVGYYILVGAAVS
+186 AVGYYILVGAAVS
-199 ALVGIATFAGGYLID
+199 ALIGIATFAGGYLID

-223 RRPAPDPDPEPVA
+223 RRPEPEPEPVA
-236 DPQPLPVFDEPE
+236 EPQPLPVFNEPE
-248 PASTPAPEPE
+248 PASAPTLEPE

-283 LESDLENLDMKKGT
+283 LESDLEHLNMQKGT

-317 FADMRNIR
+317 FADMRNLR
-325 EGSAEWAI
+325 EGSKEWAI

-370 RTPRMKTQAIADEVA
+370 RTPRMKTQAIADEIV

-405 AESGSRAFTSIYKG
+405 AESGSRAFISIYKG
-419 TKIDMISLADMYA
+419 AKIDMISLADMYA
-432 SSTDAQKFV
+432 SSPDTQKFV
-441 RDPKNEMPVVIGT
+441 RDPKTEMPVVIGT
-454 TGDGKV
+454 TGDGSVKA
-460 EYVDLLKAPA
+460 VDLLKAPA

-549 NIMRQY
+549 NIMQQY

-570 AFPFLYVVLDEMM
+570 TFPFLYVVLDEMM

-673 RIADINDGVPTYLR
+673 RIADINDGAPTYLR

-700 LESYIGRYWDKL
+700 LEAYIGHYWDKL
-712 DPARPAE
+712 DPVNEEPEAPALESRPA
-719 EPAAPATP
+719 PTAPRPSGRERSSATH
-727 PAADRWQRHAAPF
+727 ADSLLST
-740 GRPEEPAPAPAL
+740 PAPAE
-752 APTSAPTSA
+752 S
-761 PEPAPAP
+761 
-768 RKTGGKRRRSSA
+768 
-780 ALFSRVK
+780 
-787 DRNMMDETREEGG
+787 D
-800 PSIRGAFRDKAPE
+800 AFYPFGDQDDTDVAFAHE
-813 ETADV
+813 ETPAGD
-818 VDTILEKPA
+818 DPFQSMFQDDDMGNELEP
-827 VVEAPDTPEPDAPDT
+827 
-842 RDEQTDDKWEVV
+842 
-854 EEPPELTPEE
+854 
-864 PALTPEESTVLDDA
+864 PALTSEESANLDRE
-878 SFWEGW
+878 SFWDTF

>member
-1 MAIPTNGDDALARFN
+1 MALPTNGDDALARFN

-23 FAPGMGDD
+23 FAPGMGDE
-31 SVWGMDSGPSS
+31 SIWGMDSGPSS
-42 APALDPFGSSS
+42 SSFDDPFGGPS
-53 RSSSFDSPFGGGSND
+53 RSSSFDSPFGGGNND
-68 PFGSSRS
+68 PFGSS
-75 GFGSSSPS
+75 GFGSPSPS

-103 PASFGQQGQQPQ
+103 PAAFGQQGQQPQ

-129 SKAGRN
+129 SKAGRG

-157 MGATTMK
+157 MGAATMK
-164 TSGVISVAG
+164 TSGVVSVAG

-186 TVGYYILVGAAVS
+186 AVGYYILVGAAVS
-199 ALVGIATFAGGYLID
+199 ALIGIATFAGGYIID

-223 RRPAPDPDPEPVA
+223 RRPTPEPEPA
-236 DPQPLPVFDEPE
+236 PIIEPQPLPVFDEPE
-248 PASTPAPEPE
+248 PASAPAPEPE
-258 PEADGWDWNDLI
+258 QESDSWDWNDLI
-270 PDEEPV
+270 PDEEPA
-276 EDVDYDS
+276 EEVDYDS
-283 LESDLENLDMKKGT
+283 LESDLENLNMQKGT

-317 FADMRNIR
+317 FADMRNLR

-338 RDAAKQVGTREDLL
+338 RDAAKQVGTRDDLL

-370 RTPRMKTQAIADEVA
+370 RTPRMKTQAIADEVV

-390 DDNGNLEYPN
+390 DDNGNLESPN

-405 AESGSRAFTSIYKG
+405 AESGSRAFISVYKG
-419 TKIDMISLADMYA
+419 AKIDMISLADMYA
-432 SSTDAQKFV
+432 ASPDAQKFV
-441 RDPKNEMPVVIGT
+441 RDPKTEMPVVVGT
-454 TGDGKV
+454 TGDGSVKV
-460 EYVDLLKAPA
+460 VDLLKAPA

-549 NIMRQY
+549 NIMQQY

-570 AFPFLYVVLDEMM
+570 TFPFLYVVLDEMM

-615 IFIPHRVKNDV
+615 VFIPHRVKNDV

-673 RIADINDGVPTYLR
+673 RIADINDGAPTYLR

-700 LESYIGRYWDKL
+700 LESYIGHYWDKL
-712 DPARPAE
+712 DPVNEEDPEPLAPEPRPA
-719 EPAAPATP
+719 PAAPRPSGRKRSSTKAMFNRIG
-727 PAADRWQRHAAPF
+727 AAHADSSPST
-740 GRPEEPAPAPAL
+740 PAPAETDAFLPFGDQDKTDMVPA
-752 APTSAPTSA
+752 
-761 PEPAPAP
+761 
-768 RKTGGKRRRSSA
+768 
-780 ALFSRVK
+780 
-787 DRNMMDETREEGG
+787 REETPAGDD
-800 PSIRGAFRDKAPE
+800 PFQSAFQGD
-813 ETADV
+813 
-818 VDTILEKPA
+818 DTGDEI
-827 VVEAPDTPEPDAPDT
+827 EP
-842 RDEQTDDKWEVV
+842 
-854 EEPPELTPEE
+854 
-864 PALTPEESTVLDDA
+864 PALTSEESANLDRE
-878 SFWEGW
+878 SFWDTF

>member
-23 FAPGMGDD
+23 FAPGMGDE
-31 SVWGMDSGPSS
+31 SIWGMDSGPSS
-42 APALDPFGSSS
+42 SSFDDPFGGPS
-53 RSSSFDSPFGGGSND
+53 RSSSFDSPFGGGGND

-75 GFGSSSPS
+75 GFGAPSPS
-83 PFGGPSSDPFSP
+83 PFGGPSNDPFSP

-103 PASFGQQGQQPQ
+103 PASFGQQQGPQ
-115 TASEAISQAAQQAA
+115 TASGAIGQAAQQAA

-141 AAVVAAKSHTA
+141 AAVVAAKTHTA

-157 MGATTMK
+157 MGAATMK
-164 TSGVISVAG
+164 TSGVVSVVG

-186 TVGYYILVGAAVS
+186 AVGYYIFVGAAVS
-199 ALVGIATFAGGYLID
+199 ALIGIATFAGGYIID

-223 RRPAPDPDPEPVA
+223 RRPAPEPEPAPVIE
-236 DPQPLPVFDEPE
+236 PQPLPMFDELE
-248 PASTPAPEPE
+248 PASAPAPEPE
-258 PEADGWDWNDLI
+258 QESDSWDWNDLI
-270 PDEEPV
+270 PDEEPA

-283 LESDLENLDMKKGT
+283 LESDLESLNMQKGT

-317 FADMRNIR
+317 FADMRNLR
-325 EGSAEWAI
+325 EGSAKWAI

-363 MFKLTIS
+363 MYKLTIS
-370 RTPRMKTQAIADEVA
+370 RTPRMKTQAIADEVV

-405 AESGSRAFTSIYKG
+405 AEAGSRAFISIYKG
-419 TKIDMISLADMYA
+419 AKIDMISLADMYA
-432 SSTDAQKFV
+432 ASPDTQKFV
-441 RDPKNEMPVVIGT
+441 RDPKTEMPVVIGT
-454 TGDGKV
+454 TGDGSVKA
-460 EYVDLLKAPA
+460 VDLLKAPA

-531 SVIDMLRYLVN
+531 SVIDMLRHLVN

-549 NIMRQY
+549 NIMQQY

-570 AFPFLYVVLDEMM
+570 TFPFLYVVLDEMM

-673 RIADINDGVPTYLR
+673 RIADINDGAPTYLR

-700 LESYIGRYWDKL
+700 LEAYIGHYWDKL
-712 DPARPAE
+712 DPVNEEPEAPALEPRPA
-719 EPAAPATP
+719 PTAPRPSGRERSSATH
-727 PAADRWQRHAAPF
+727 ADSLLST
-740 GRPEEPAPAPAL
+740 PAPAESDAFYPFGDQDDTDVA
-752 APTSAPTSA
+752 SAH
-761 PEPAPAP
+761 
-768 RKTGGKRRRSSA
+768 
-780 ALFSRVK
+780 
-787 DRNMMDETREEGG
+787 
-800 PSIRGAFRDKAPE
+800 E
-813 ETADV
+813 ETPAGD
-818 VDTILEKPA
+818 DPFQSMFQDDDMGDELEP
-827 VVEAPDTPEPDAPDT
+827 
-842 RDEQTDDKWEVV
+842 
-854 EEPPELTPEE
+854 
-864 PALTPEESTVLDDA
+864 PALTSEESANLDRE
-878 SFWEGW
+878 SFWDTF

>member
-1 MAIPTNGDDALARFN
+1 MALPTNGDDALARFN

-23 FAPGMGDD
+23 FAPGMGDE
-31 SVWGMDSGPSS
+31 SIWGMDSGPSS
-42 APALDPFGSSS
+42 SSFDDPFGGPS
-53 RSSSFDSPFGGGSND
+53 RSSSFDSPFGGGNND
-68 PFGSSRS
+68 PFGSS
-75 GFGSSSPS
+75 GFGSPSPS

-103 PASFGQQGQQPQ
+103 PAAFGQQGQQPQ

-129 SKAGRN
+129 SKAGRG

-157 MGATTMK
+157 MGAATMK
-164 TSGVISVAG
+164 TSGVVSVAG

-186 TVGYYILVGAAVS
+186 AVGYYILVGAAVS
-199 ALVGIATFAGGYLID
+199 ALIGIATFAGGYIID

-223 RRPAPDPDPEPVA
+223 RRPTPEPEPA
-236 DPQPLPVFDEPE
+236 PIIEPQPLPVFDEPE
-248 PASTPAPEPE
+248 PASAPAPEPE
-258 PEADGWDWNDLI
+258 QESDSWDWNDLI
-270 PDEEPV
+270 PDEEPAEEV
-276 EDVDYDS
+276 GYDS
-283 LESDLENLDMKKGT
+283 LESDLENLNMQKGT

-317 FADMRNIR
+317 FADMRNLR

-338 RDAAKQVGTREDLL
+338 RDAAKQVGTRDDLL

-370 RTPRMKTQAIADEVA
+370 RTPRMKTQAIADEVV

-405 AESGSRAFTSIYKG
+405 AESGSRAFISVYKG
-419 TKIDMISLADMYA
+419 AKIDMISLADMYA
-432 SSTDAQKFV
+432 ASPDAQKFV
-441 RDPKNEMPVVIGT
+441 RDPKTEMPVVVGT
-454 TGDGKV
+454 TGDGSVKV
-460 EYVDLLKAPA
+460 VDLLKAPA

-549 NIMRQY
+549 NIMQQY

-570 AFPFLYVVLDEMM
+570 TFPFLYVVLDEMM

-615 IFIPHRVKNDV
+615 VFIPHRVKNDV

-673 RIADINDGVPTYLR
+673 RIADINDGAPTYLR

-700 LESYIGRYWDKL
+700 LESYIGHYWDKL
-712 DPARPAE
+712 DPVNEEDPEPLAPEPRPA
-719 EPAAPATP
+719 PAAPRPSGRKRSSTKAMFNRIG
-727 PAADRWQRHAAPF
+727 AAHADSSPST
-740 GRPEEPAPAPAL
+740 PAPAETDAFLPFGDQDKTDMVPA
-752 APTSAPTSA
+752 
-761 PEPAPAP
+761 
-768 RKTGGKRRRSSA
+768 
-780 ALFSRVK
+780 
-787 DRNMMDETREEGG
+787 REETPAGDD
-800 PSIRGAFRDKAPE
+800 PFQSAFQGD
-813 ETADV
+813 
-818 VDTILEKPA
+818 DTGDEI
-827 VVEAPDTPEPDAPDT
+827 EP
-842 RDEQTDDKWEVV
+842 
-854 EEPPELTPEE
+854 
-864 PALTPEESTVLDDA
+864 PALTSEESANLDRE
-878 SFWEGW
+878 SFWDTF

>member
-223 RRPAPDPDPEPVA
+223 RRPDPEPEPEPVA

-276 EDVDYDS
+276 KDVDYDS

-752 APTSAPTSA
+752 APTSAP
-761 PEPAPAP
+761 EPAPAP

-787 DRNMMDETREEGG
+787 DRNTMDETREEGG

-827 VVEAPDTPEPDAPDT
+827 VVEAHDTPEPDT
-842 RDEQTDDKWEVV
+842 RDERTGDKWEVV
-854 EEPPELTPEE
+854 EEPPTLTPEE
-864 PALTPEESTVLDDA
+864 PALTPEESTNLDNE
-878 SFWEGW
+878 SFWDTL

>member
-223 RRPAPDPDPEPVA
+223 RRPAPEPEPEPVA

-740 GRPEEPAPAPAL
+740 GRPEEPAPAL
-752 APTSAPTSA
+752 APTSA

-768 RKTGGKRRRSSA
+768 RKTGGKHRRSSA

-787 DRNMMDETREEGG
+787 DRNTMDETREEGG

-827 VVEAPDTPEPDAPDT
+827 VVEAHDTPEPDT
-842 RDEQTDDKWEVV
+842 RDERTGDKWEVV
-854 EEPPELTPEE
+854 EEPPALTPEE
-864 PALTPEESTVLDDA
+864 PALTPEESTNLDNE
-878 SFWEGW
+878 SFWDTL

>member
-42 APALDPFGSSS
+42 ASALDPFGSSS
-53 RSSSFDSPFGGGSND
+53 RSSSFDSPFGGGSKD

-83 PFGGPSSDPFSP
+83 PFGGPSADPFSP

-103 PASFGQQGQQPQ
+103 PASFGQSGQQPQ
-115 TASEAISQAAQQAA
+115 TASEAISQAAHQAA

-199 ALVGIATFAGGYLID
+199 ALVGIATFVGGYLID

-223 RRPAPDPDPEPVA
+223 RRPDPEPDPEPVA

-276 EDVDYDS
+276 EDVDYEA

-405 AESGSRAFTSIYKG
+405 AESGSRAFISIYKG

-712 DPARPAE
+712 DPARPTE

-727 PAADRWQRHAAPF
+727 PAADRWQRHATPF

-752 APTSAPTSA
+752 APTSA

-787 DRNMMDETREEGG
+787 DRETMDETREEGG

-818 VDTILEKPA
+818 VDTILEEPA
-827 VVEAPDTPEPDAPDT
+827 VVEAHDTPEPDT
-842 RDEQTDDKWEVV
+842 RDERTGDKWEVV
-854 EEPPELTPEE
+854 EEPPALSPEE
-864 PALTPEESTVLDDA
+864 PALTPEESTNLDNE
-878 SFWEGW
+878 SFWDTL

>member
-42 APALDPFGSSS
+42 APPLDPFGSSS
-53 RSSSFDSPFGGGSND
+53 RSSSFDSPFGGGSGND

-83 PFGGPSSDPFSP
+83 PFGGPSADPFSP
-95 SFGQQGPP
+95 SFGQQVPP

-115 TASEAISQAAQQAA
+115 TASEAISQAAHQAA

-141 AAVVAAKSHTA
+141 AAVVAAKNHTA

-223 RRPAPDPDPEPVA
+223 RRPTPEPEPEPVA

-248 PASTPAPEPE
+248 PASAPAPEPE
-258 PEADGWDWNDLI
+258 PEADSWDWSDLI

-276 EDVDYDS
+276 EDVDYES
-283 LESDLENLDMKKGT
+283 LESDLENLDMRKGT

-317 FADMRNIR
+317 FADMRNLR

-338 RDAAKQVGTREDLL
+338 RDAAKQVGTRDDLL
-352 PDLKDASENPF
+352 PDLKDAAENPF
-363 MFKLTIS
+363 MFKLTLS
-370 RTPRMKTQAIADEVA
+370 RTPRMKTQAIADEVV

-390 DDNGNLEYPN
+390 DDAGKLKYPN

-405 AESGSRAFTSIYKG
+405 AESGSRAFISIYKG
-419 TKIDMISLADMYA
+419 AKIDMISLADMYA
-432 SSTDAQKFV
+432 SSADAQKFV

-454 TGDGKV
+454 TGDGDV

-570 AFPFLYVVLDEMM
+570 EFPFLYVVLDEMM

-673 RIADINDGVPTYLR
+673 RIADINDGAPTYLR

-712 DPARPAE
+712 DPARPSE

-740 GRPEEPAPAPAL
+740 GRPEEPAPAL
-752 APTSAPTSA
+752 A
-761 PEPAPAP
+761 PEPAPAHAPAP

-787 DRNMMDETREEGG
+787 DSHTMDETREEGG

-818 VDTILEKPA
+818 VDTILETPA
-827 VVEAPDTPEPDAPDT
+827 VVEDLDTPEPDEPDA
-842 RDEQTDDKWEVV
+842 RDEQTGDKWEVV
-854 EEPPELTPEE
+854 EEPP
-864 PALTPEESTVLDDA
+864 ALTPEESASLDSD
-878 SFWEGW
+878 SFWDKIDEII

>member
-1 MAIPTNGDDALARFN
+1 MALPANGDDALARFN

-23 FAPGMGDD
+23 FAPGMGDE
-31 SVWGMDSGPSS
+31 SIWGMDSGPSS
-42 APALDPFGSSS
+42 SSFNDPFGGPS
-53 RSSSFDSPFGGGSND
+53 RSSSFDSPFGGGNND
-68 PFGSSRS
+68 PFGSS

-103 PASFGQQGQQPQ
+103 PASFGQQGQHPQ
-115 TASEAISQAAQQAA
+115 TASEAIGQAAQQAA

-141 AAVVAAKSHTA
+141 AAVVAAKTHTA

-157 MGATTMK
+157 MGAATMK
-164 TSGVISVAG
+164 TSGVVSVVG

-186 TVGYYILVGAAVS
+186 AVGYYIFVGAAVS
-199 ALVGIATFAGGYLID
+199 ALIGIATFAGGYIID

-223 RRPAPDPDPEPVA
+223 RRPAPEPEPA
-236 DPQPLPVFDEPE
+236 PIIEPQPLPVFDEPE
-248 PASTPAPEPE
+248 PASAPTSEPE
-258 PEADGWDWNDLI
+258 QESDSWDWNDLI
-270 PDEEPV
+270 PDEEPA

-283 LESDLENLDMKKGT
+283 LESDLENLNMQKGT

-317 FADMRNIR
+317 FADMRNLR
-325 EGSAEWAI
+325 KGSAEWAI

-338 RDAAKQVGTREDLL
+338 RDAAKQVGTRDDLL

-370 RTPRMKTQAIADEVA
+370 RTPRMKTQAIADEVV

-405 AESGSRAFTSIYKG
+405 AESGSRAFVSVYKG
-419 TKIDMISLADMYA
+419 AKIDMISLADMYA
-432 SSTDAQKFV
+432 ASPDVQKFV
-441 RDPKNEMPVVIGT
+441 RDPKTEMPVVVGT
-454 TGDGKV
+454 TGDGSVKA
-460 EYVDLLKAPA
+460 VDLLKAPA

-549 NIMRQY
+549 NIMQQY

-570 AFPFLYVVLDEMM
+570 TFPFLYVVLDEMM

-673 RIADINDGVPTYLR
+673 RIADINDGAPTYLR

-700 LESYIGRYWDKL
+700 LESYIGHYWDKL
-712 DPARPAE
+712 DPVNEEPEPPAPEPRPA
-719 EPAAPATP
+719 PAAPRHSGRKRSSTKAMFDRIG
-727 PAADRWQRHAAPF
+727 AAHADSSPST
-740 GRPEEPAPAPAL
+740 PAPAETDAFFPFGDQDDTDTVPAREETP
-752 APTSAPTSA
+752 AGDDPFQSAFQGDDTGDE
-761 PEPAPAP
+761 PEP
-768 RKTGGKRRRSSA
+768 
-780 ALFSRVK
+780 
-787 DRNMMDETREEGG
+787 
-800 PSIRGAFRDKAPE
+800 
-813 ETADV
+813 
-818 VDTILEKPA
+818 
-827 VVEAPDTPEPDAPDT
+827 
-842 RDEQTDDKWEVV
+842 
-854 EEPPELTPEE
+854 
-864 PALTPEESTVLDDA
+864 PALTSEESTNLDRE
-878 SFWEGW
+878 SFWDTF

>member
-1 MAIPTNGDDALARFN
+1 MALPTNGDDALARFN

-23 FAPGMGDD
+23 FAPGMGDE
-31 SVWGMDSGPSS
+31 SIWGMDSGPSS
-42 APALDPFGSSS
+42 SSFDDPFGGPS
-53 RSSSFDSPFGGGSND
+53 RSSSFDSPFGGGNND
-68 PFGSSRS
+68 PFGSS
-75 GFGSSSPS
+75 GFGSPSPS

-103 PASFGQQGQQPQ
+103 PAAFGQQGQQPQ

-129 SKAGRN
+129 SKAGRG

-157 MGATTMK
+157 MGAATMK
-164 TSGVISVAG
+164 TSGVVSVAG

-186 TVGYYILVGAAVS
+186 AVGYYILVGAAVS
-199 ALVGIATFAGGYLID
+199 ALIGIATFAGGYLID

-223 RRPAPDPDPEPVA
+223 RRPEPEPEPAPVVE
-236 DPQPLPVFDEPE
+236 PQPLPVFNEPE
-248 PASTPAPEPE
+248 PASAPAPEPE

-270 PDEEPV
+270 PDEEPA

-283 LESDLENLDMKKGT
+283 LESDLENLNMQKGT

-317 FADMRNIR
+317 FADMRNLR
-325 EGSAEWAI
+325 KGSAEWAI

-370 RTPRMKTQAIADEVA
+370 RTPRMKTQAIADEVV

-405 AESGSRAFTSIYKG
+405 AESGSRAFVSVYKG
-419 TKIDMISLADMYA
+419 AKIDMISLADMYA
-432 SSTDAQKFV
+432 ASPDVQKFV
-441 RDPKNEMPVVIGT
+441 RDPKTEMPVVVGT
-454 TGDGKV
+454 TGDGSVKA
-460 EYVDLLKAPA
+460 VDLLKAPA

-531 SVIDMLRYLVN
+531 SVIDMLRHLVN

-549 NIMRQY
+549 NIMQQY

-570 AFPFLYVVLDEMM
+570 TFPFLYVVLDEMM

-673 RIADINDGVPTYLR
+673 RIADINDGAPTYLR

-700 LESYIGRYWDKL
+700 LESYIGHYWDKL
-712 DPARPAE
+712 DPVNEEEPEPPAPEPRPAPAAPRPSGRKRSSTKAMFNRISATHADSSPSTPAPAE
-719 EPAAPATP
+719 EPDAFYPFGDSNQEDADVAPVHEETLAADDTFQSMFQGDDTGDEPEP
-727 PAADRWQRHAAPF
+727 PA
-740 GRPEEPAPAPAL
+740 L
-752 APTSAPTSA
+752 
-761 PEPAPAP
+761 
-768 RKTGGKRRRSSA
+768 SS
-780 ALFSRVK
+780 
-787 DRNMMDETREEGG
+787 
-800 PSIRGAFRDKAPE
+800 
-813 ETADV
+813 
-818 VDTILEKPA
+818 
-827 VVEAPDTPEPDAPDT
+827 
-842 RDEQTDDKWEVV
+842 
-854 EEPPELTPEE
+854 
-864 PALTPEESTVLDDA
+864 EESANLDRE
-878 SFWEGW
+878 SFWDTF

>member
-42 APALDPFGSSS
+42 APPLDPFGSSS

-223 RRPAPDPDPEPVA
+223 RRPDPEPEPEPVA

-276 EDVDYDS
+276 KDVDYDS

-390 DDNGNLEYPN
+390 DGNGNLEYPN

-405 AESGSRAFTSIYKG
+405 AESGSRAFISIYKG

-712 DPARPAE
+712 DPARPTE

-727 PAADRWQRHAAPF
+727 PAADRWQRHATPF

-752 APTSAPTSA
+752 APTSA

-842 RDEQTDDKWEVV
+842 RDEQTGDKWEVV

>member
-23 FAPGMGDD
+23 FAPGMGDE
-31 SVWGMDSGPSS
+31 SIWGMDSGPSS
-42 APALDPFGSSS
+42 SSFDDPFGGPS

-68 PFGSSRS
+68 PFSSSRS
-75 GFGSSSPS
+75 GFGAPSPS
-83 PFGGPSSDPFSP
+83 PFGGPSTDPFSP

-103 PASFGQQGQQPQ
+103 PAAFGQSGQQPQ
-115 TASEAISQAAQQAA
+115 TASEAIGQAAQQAA

-141 AAVVAAKSHTA
+141 AAVVAAKTHTA

-157 MGATTMK
+157 MGAATMK
-164 TSGVISVAG
+164 TSGVVSVVG

-186 TVGYYILVGAAVS
+186 AVGYYIFVGAAVS
-199 ALVGIATFAGGYLID
+199 ALIGIATFAGGYIID

-223 RRPAPDPDPEPVA
+223 RRPAPEPEPAPVS

-248 PASTPAPEPE
+248 PASAPAPEPE
-258 PEADGWDWNDLI
+258 SEQETDSWDWNDLI
-270 PDEEPV
+270 PDEEPAK
-276 EDVDYDS
+276 DVDYDS
-283 LESDLENLDMKKGT
+283 LESDLESLNMQKGT

-317 FADMRNIR
+317 FADMRNLR
-325 EGSAEWAI
+325 KGSAEWAI

-338 RDAAKQVGTREDLL
+338 RDAAKQVGTRDDLL
-352 PDLKDASENPF
+352 PDLEDASENPF

-385 NIYKY
+385 NTYKY

-405 AESGSRAFTSIYKG
+405 AESGSRAFISVYKG
-419 TKIDMISLADMYA
+419 AKIDMISLADMYA
-432 SSTDAQKFV
+432 ASPDVQKFV
-441 RDPKNEMPVVIGT
+441 RDPKTEMPVVIGT
-454 TGDGKV
+454 TGDGSVKA
-460 EYVDLLKAPA
+460 VDLLKAPA

-549 NIMRQY
+549 NIMQQY

-570 AFPFLYVVLDEMM
+570 TFPFLYVVLDEMM

-673 RIADINDGVPTYLR
+673 RIADINDGAPTYLR

-700 LESYIGRYWDKL
+700 LESYIGHYWDKL
-712 DPARPAE
+712 DPVNENPEPPAPEPRPA
-719 EPAAPATP
+719 PAAPRHSGRKRSSTKAMFNRIG
-727 PAADRWQRHAAPF
+727 AAHADSSPST
-740 GRPEEPAPAPAL
+740 PAPAETDAFFPFGDHDDTDMVPAREETPAGDDPFQSAFQGDDTGDEPEPPAL
-752 APTSAPTSA
+752 S
-761 PEPAPAP
+761 
-768 RKTGGKRRRSSA
+768 
-780 ALFSRVK
+780 
-787 DRNMMDETREEGG
+787 REE
-800 PSIRGAFRDKAPE
+800 SAN
-813 ETADV
+813 
-818 VDTILEKPA
+818 
-827 VVEAPDTPEPDAPDT
+827 
-842 RDEQTDDKWEVV
+842 
-854 EEPPELTPEE
+854 
-864 PALTPEESTVLDDA
+864 LDRK
-878 SFWEGW
+878 SFWDTF

>member
-223 RRPAPDPDPEPVA
+223 RRPAPEPEPVA

-405 AESGSRAFTSIYKG
+405 AESGSRAFISIYKG

-549 NIMRQY
+549 NIMQQY

-570 AFPFLYVVLDEMM
+570 TFPFLYVVLDEMM

-654 LNSASEFP
+654 LNSAREFP

-727 PAADRWQRHAAPF
+727 PAADRWQRYAAPF

-752 APTSAPTSA
+752 APTSA

-842 RDEQTDDKWEVV
+842 RDEQTGDKWEVV

>member
-75 GFGSSSPS
+75 GFGSSSSS

-370 RTPRMKTQAIADEVA
+370 RTPRMKTQAIADEVV

-727 PAADRWQRHAAPF
+727 PAADRWQRYAAPF

-752 APTSAPTSA
+752 APTSA

-827 VVEAPDTPEPDAPDT
+827 VVEAHDTPEPDT
-842 RDEQTDDKWEVV
+842 RDERTGDKWEVV
-854 EEPPELTPEE
+854 EEPPALTPEE
-864 PALTPEESTVLDDA
+864 PALTPEESTNLDNE
-878 SFWEGW
+878 SFWDTL

>member
-1 MAIPTNGDDALARFN
+1 MALPTNGDDALARFN

-23 FAPGMGDD
+23 FAPGMGDE
-31 SVWGMDSGPSS
+31 SIWGMDSGPSS
-42 APALDPFGSSS
+42 SSFDDPFGGPS
-53 RSSSFDSPFGGGSND
+53 RSSSFDSPFGGGNND

-75 GFGSSSPS
+75 GSGFGVPSPS

-129 SKAGRN
+129 SKAGRG

-157 MGATTMK
+157 MGAATMK

-186 TVGYYILVGAAVS
+186 AVGYYILVGAAVS
-199 ALVGIATFAGGYLID
+199 ALIGIATFAGGYLID

-223 RRPAPDPDPEPVA
+223 RRPEPEPEPAPVVE
-236 DPQPLPVFDEPE
+236 PQPLPVFNEPE

-283 LESDLENLDMKKGT
+283 LESDLEHLNMQKGT

-317 FADMRNIR
+317 FADMRNLR
-325 EGSAEWAI
+325 EGSKEWAI

-370 RTPRMKTQAIADEVA
+370 RTPRMKTQAIADEVV

-405 AESGSRAFTSIYKG
+405 AESGSRAFISIYKG
-419 TKIDMISLADMYA
+419 AKIDMISLADMYA
-432 SSTDAQKFV
+432 SSPDAQKFV
-441 RDPKNEMPVVIGT
+441 RDPKTEMPVVIGT
-454 TGDGKV
+454 TGDGSVKA
-460 EYVDLLKAPA
+460 VDLLKAPA

-508 KNQISEYANYNLPH
+508 KNQISEYANYDLPH

-549 NIMRQY
+549 NIMQQY

-570 AFPFLYVVLDEMM
+570 TFPFLYVVLDEMM

-740 GRPEEPAPAPAL
+740 GRPEEPAPASTSASE
-752 APTSAPTSA
+752 PTSAL
-761 PEPAPAP
+761 EPAPAP

-787 DRNMMDETREEGG
+787 DRHTMDETREEGD
-800 PSIRGAFRDKAPE
+800 PSIRSVFRDKAPE
-813 ETADV
+813 ETVDV
-818 VDTILEKPA
+818 VDAILEKPT

-842 RDEQTDDKWEVV
+842 RDEQADSAWTIA
-854 EEPPELTPEE
+854 EES
-864 PALTPEESTVLDDA
+864 PALTPEESANLDRE
-878 SFWEGW
+878 SFWDTF

>member
-83 PFGGPSSDPFSP
+83 PFGDPSSDPFSP

-223 RRPAPDPDPEPVA
+223 RRPAPEPEPVA

-405 AESGSRAFTSIYKG
+405 AESGSRAFISIYKG

-752 APTSAPTSA
+752 APTSAP
-761 PEPAPAP
+761 EPAPAP

-787 DRNMMDETREEGG
+787 DRNTMDETREEGG

-818 VDTILEKPA
+818 VDAILEKSV
-827 VVEAPDTPEPDAPDT
+827 VVEAHDTPEPDT
-842 RDEQTDDKWEVV
+842 RDERTGDKWDVV
-854 EEPPELTPEE
+854 EEPPALTPEE
-864 PALTPEESTVLDDA
+864 PALTPEESTNLDNE
-878 SFWEGW
+878 SFWDTL

>member
-23 FAPGMGDD
+23 FAPGMGDE
-31 SVWGMDSGPSS
+31 SIWGMDSGPSS
-42 APALDPFGSSS
+42 SSFDDPFGGPS
-53 RSSSFDSPFGGGSND
+53 RSSSFDSPFGGGGND

-75 GFGSSSPS
+75 GFGAPSPS
-83 PFGGPSSDPFSP
+83 PFGGPSNDPFSP

-103 PASFGQQGQQPQ
+103 PASFGQQQGPQ
-115 TASEAISQAAQQAA
+115 TASEAIGQAAQQAA

-141 AAVVAAKSHTA
+141 AAVVATKNHTA

-157 MGATTMK
+157 MGAATMK
-164 TSGVISVAG
+164 TSGVVSVAG

-186 TVGYYILVGAAVS
+186 AVGYYILVGAAVS
-199 ALVGIATFAGGYLID
+199 ALIGIATFAGGYLID

-223 RRPAPDPDPEPVA
+223 RRPEPEPEPAPVVE
-236 DPQPLPVFDEPE
+236 PQPLPVFDEPE
-248 PASTPAPEPE
+248 PASAPAPEPE
-258 PEADGWDWNDLI
+258 QESDSWDWNDLI
-270 PDEEPV
+270 PDEEPA

-283 LESDLENLDMKKGT
+283 LESDLENLNMQKGT

-317 FADMRNIR
+317 FADMRNLR
-325 EGSAEWAI
+325 EGSKEWAI
-333 WAELI
+333 WTELI

-370 RTPRMKTQAIADEVA
+370 RTPRMKTQAIADEVV

-405 AESGSRAFTSIYKG
+405 AESGPRAFISIYKG
-419 TKIDMISLADMYA
+419 AKIDMISLADMYA
-432 SSTDAQKFV
+432 SSPDAQKFV
-441 RDPKNEMPVVIGT
+441 RDPKTEMPVVIGT
-454 TGDGKV
+454 TGDGSVKA
-460 EYVDLLKAPA
+460 VDLLKAPA

-549 NIMRQY
+549 NIMQQY

-570 AFPFLYVVLDEMM
+570 TFPFLYVVLDEMM

-673 RIADINDGVPTYLR
+673 RIADINDGAPTYLR

-700 LESYIGRYWDKL
+700 LESYIGHYWDKL
-712 DPARPAE
+712 DPVNEEPEPPAPEPRPA
-719 EPAAPATP
+719 PAAPRPSGRKRSSTKAMFNRISATH
-727 PAADRWQRHAAPF
+727 ADSSPST
-740 GRPEEPAPAPAL
+740 PAP
-752 APTSAPTSA
+752 
-761 PEPAPAP
+761 
-768 RKTGGKRRRSSA
+768 
-780 ALFSRVK
+780 
-787 DRNMMDETREEGG
+787 
-800 PSIRGAFRDKAPE
+800 
-813 ETADV
+813 
-818 VDTILEKPA
+818 
-827 VVEAPDTPEPDAPDT
+827 VEEPDAFFPFGDQDDT
-842 RDEQTDDKWEVV
+842 DVAPAREETPAGDDPFQSMFQGDDTGDEL
-854 EEPPELTPEE
+854 EP
-864 PALTPEESTVLDDA
+864 PALTSEESANLDRE
-878 SFWEGW
+878 SFWDTF

>member
-53 RSSSFDSPFGGGSND
+53 RSSSFDSPFGGGSSHD

-75 GFGSSSPS
+75 GFGSSSSS

-223 RRPAPDPDPEPVA
+223 RRPAPEPEPEPEPIA

-248 PASTPAPEPE
+248 PASAPTPEPE
-258 PEADGWDWNDLI
+258 PKADGWDWNDLI

-283 LESDLENLDMKKGT
+283 LESDLEKLDMKKGT

-338 RDAAKQVGTREDLL
+338 RDAAKQVGTRDDLL

-405 AESGSRAFTSIYKG
+405 AESGSRAFISIYKG

-432 SSTDAQKFV
+432 SSSDAQKFV

-712 DPARPAE
+712 DPARPTE

-727 PAADRWQRHAAPF
+727 PAADRWQRHATPF

-752 APTSAPTSA
+752 APTSA

-842 RDEQTDDKWEVV
+842 RDEQTGDKWEVV

>member
-1 MAIPTNGDDALARFN
+1 MALPTNGDDALARFN

-23 FAPGMGDD
+23 FAPGMGDE
-31 SVWGMDSGPSS
+31 SIWGMDSGPSS
-42 APALDPFGSSS
+42 SSFDDPFGGPS
-53 RSSSFDSPFGGGSND
+53 RSSSFDSPSGGGGND

-75 GFGSSSPS
+75 GFGAPSPS
-83 PFGGPSSDPFSP
+83 PFGGPSADPFSP

-103 PASFGQQGQQPQ
+103 PAAFGQSGQQPQ
-115 TASEAISQAAQQAA
+115 TASEAISQAAHQAA

-141 AAVVAAKSHTA
+141 AAVVAAKTHTA

-157 MGATTMK
+157 MGAATMK
-164 TSGVISVAG
+164 TSGVISVVG

-186 TVGYYILVGAAVS
+186 AVGYYIFVGAAVS
-199 ALVGIATFAGGYLID
+199 ALIGIATFAGGYIID

-223 RRPAPDPDPEPVA
+223 RRPAPEPEPAPVIE
-236 DPQPLPVFDEPE
+236 PQPLPVFDEPE
-248 PASTPAPEPE
+248 PASAPTPEPE
-258 PEADGWDWNDLI
+258 PEQESDSWDWNDLI
-270 PDEEPV
+270 PDEEPA

-283 LESDLENLDMKKGT
+283 LESDLENLNMQKGT

-317 FADMRNIR
+317 FADMRNLR
-325 EGSAEWAI
+325 KGSKEWAI

-370 RTPRMKTQAIADEVA
+370 RTPRMKTQAIADEVV

-405 AESGSRAFTSIYKG
+405 AESGSRAFISIYKG
-419 TKIDMISLADMYA
+419 AKIDMISLADMYA
-432 SSTDAQKFV
+432 ASPDTQKFV
-441 RDPKNEMPVVIGT
+441 RNPKTEMPVVIGT
-454 TGDGKV
+454 TGDGSVKA
-460 EYVDLLKAPA
+460 VDLLKAPA

-508 KNQISEYANYNLPH
+508 KNQISEYANYDLPH

-549 NIMRQY
+549 NIMQQY

-570 AFPFLYVVLDEMM
+570 TFPFLYVVLDEMM

-673 RIADINDGVPTYLR
+673 RIADINDGAPTYLR

-700 LESYIGRYWDKL
+700 LESYIGHYWDKL
-712 DPARPAE
+712 DPVNEEAEPPAPEPRPA
-719 EPAAPATP
+719 PAAPRPSGRKRSSTKAMFDRIG
-727 PAADRWQRHAAPF
+727 AAHADSSPST
-740 GRPEEPAPAPAL
+740 PAPAETDAFFPFGDQDDTDMVPAREETPAGDDPFQSAFQGDDTGDEPEPPAL
-752 APTSAPTSA
+752 
-761 PEPAPAP
+761 
-768 RKTGGKRRRSSA
+768 SS
-780 ALFSRVK
+780 
-787 DRNMMDETREEGG
+787 
-800 PSIRGAFRDKAPE
+800 
-813 ETADV
+813 
-818 VDTILEKPA
+818 
-827 VVEAPDTPEPDAPDT
+827 
-842 RDEQTDDKWEVV
+842 
-854 EEPPELTPEE
+854 
-864 PALTPEESTVLDDA
+864 EESANLDRE
-878 SFWEGW
+878 SFWDTF

>member
-1 MAIPTNGDDALARFN
+1 MALPTNGDDALARFN

-23 FAPGMGDD
+23 FAPGMGDE
-31 SVWGMDSGPSS
+31 SIWGMDSGPSS
-42 APALDPFGSSS
+42 SSFDDPFGGPS
-53 RSSSFDSPFGGGSND
+53 RSSSFDSPFGGGNND
-68 PFGSSRS
+68 PFGSS
-75 GFGSSSPS
+75 GFGSPSPS

-103 PASFGQQGQQPQ
+103 PAAFGQQGQQPQ

-129 SKAGRN
+129 SKAGRG

-157 MGATTMK
+157 MGAATMK
-164 TSGVISVAG
+164 TSGVVSVAG

-186 TVGYYILVGAAVS
+186 AVGYYILVGAAVS
-199 ALVGIATFAGGYLID
+199 ALIGIATFAGGYIID

-223 RRPAPDPDPEPVA
+223 RRPAPEPEPAPVIE
-236 DPQPLPVFDEPE
+236 PQPLPMFDELE
-248 PASTPAPEPE
+248 PASAPAPEPE
-258 PEADGWDWNDLI
+258 QESDSWDWNDLI
-270 PDEEPV
+270 PDEEPA

-283 LESDLENLDMKKGT
+283 LESDLESLNMQKGT

-317 FADMRNIR
+317 FADIRNLR
-325 EGSAEWAI
+325 EGSKEWAI

-370 RTPRMKTQAIADEVA
+370 RTPRMKTQAIADEVV

-405 AESGSRAFTSIYKG
+405 AESGSRAFISIYKG
-419 TKIDMISLADMYA
+419 AKIDMISLADMYSA
-432 SSTDAQKFV
+432 SPDTQKFV
-441 RDPKNEMPVVIGT
+441 RNPKTEMPVVIGT
-454 TGDGKV
+454 TGDGSVKA
-460 EYVDLLKAPA
+460 VDLLKAPA

-549 NIMRQY
+549 NIMQQY

-570 AFPFLYVVLDEMM
+570 TFPFLYVVLDEMM

-673 RIADINDGVPTYLR
+673 RIADINDGAPTYLR

-700 LESYIGRYWDKL
+700 LESYIGHYWDKL
-712 DPARPAE
+712 DPVNEEEPEPPAPEPRPA
-719 EPAAPATP
+719 PAAPRPSGRKRSSTKAMFNRISATH
-727 PAADRWQRHAAPF
+727 ADSSPS
-740 GRPEEPAPAPAL
+740 
-752 APTSAPTSA
+752 TSAPAETDAFYPFGDQDDTDVA
-761 PEPAPAP
+761 P
-768 RKTGGKRRRSSA
+768 
-780 ALFSRVK
+780 
-787 DRNMMDETREEGG
+787 TREETLAADD
-800 PSIRGAFRDKAPE
+800 PFQSAFQGDDTGD
-813 ETADV
+813 ET
-818 VDTILEKPA
+818 
-827 VVEAPDTPEPDAPDT
+827 EP
-842 RDEQTDDKWEVV
+842 
-854 EEPPELTPEE
+854 
-864 PALTPEESTVLDDA
+864 PALTSEESANLDRK
-878 SFWEGW
+878 SFWDTF